1 MQGMLHMYGCTV
13 WWFDCHGE
21 TGRFVRILGF
31 VASFFLSPLSIP
43 ISLMRDNSFWFMQRA
58 LREAASFHL
67 MACIASMAEHIF
79 IGMLK
84 TSYIYAFMHVL
95 YFYLLFVIISLPF
108 LLIYMFIYFLKA
120 ASFGKEISQG
130 IYSPFLYMNYIFVII
145 RITHTAFIYRTLI
158 PCIFSLSLSTF
169 LPTLQQ
175 RLLSSV
181 MFAQPDLPF
190 ATM

>member
-1 MQGMLHMYGCTV
+1 
-13 WWFDCHGE
+13 
-21 TGRFVRILGF
+21 
-31 VASFFLSPLSIP
+31 
-43 ISLMRDNSFWFMQRA
+43 MQRA